1 MAVIKLVEDYAITS
15 LRNDVRDA
23 LMMTGE
29 QAILLQLYHPDDTD
43 IQDCPQCG
51 GDAYNSPEEDC
62 TSCYGTMFLGGV
74 RTAML
79 VWTVFTD
86 HDVSEQLGQR
96 GTYRPDNRSVQF
108 EAFPVVSEHDVI
120 VRVQQWGA
128 AGVPAALEGYYMLQS
143 VTRRSLRTGNRFGQ
157 FSWDVVGQKA
167 ACSELNPTM
176 KAITLYPILGKTFR
190 EGVQTTAAT
199 SSTAAHTVYEPDVKV
214 VYLYETAQG
223 GTTTDASDIQG
234 GTDMAFVYNQTL
246 PASTWTITHTLG
258 YEPSVSIIINGE
270 EVDADVDFPNNSVV
284 VVTFNSPQTGIA
296 RLT

>member
-23 LMMTGE
+23 MMMTGE

-43 IQDCPQCG
+43 TQPCPQCG

-62 TSCYGTMFLGGV
+62 TSCYGTMFDGGV
-74 RTAML
+74 RAAML

-86 HDVSEQLGQR
+86 HDISEQLGQR
-96 GTYRPDNRSVQF
+96 GVYRPDNRSVQF
-108 EAFPVVSEHDVI
+108 EAFPMVSEHDVI
-120 VRVQQWGA
+120 VRVQQWSA
-128 AGVPAALEGYYMLQS
+128 AGVPSTLEGYYMLQS

-167 ACSELNPTM
+167 QCSELNPTM
-176 KAITLYPILGKTFR
+176 KAITLYPILGKTFK
-190 EGVQTTAAT
+190 EGIPATATPSTTPQA
-199 SSTAAHTVYEPDVKV
+199 VYEPDVKV
-214 VYLYETAQG
+214 VYVYETSAGPSTSSPTESG
-223 GTTTDASDIQG
+223 GEST
-234 GTDMAFVYNQTL
+234 MAFVYTQDL
-246 PASTWTITHTLG
+246 PASTWTINHTLG

-284 VVTFNSPQTGIA
+284 VITFNAPQTGIA